1 MKALVLGAGGLL
13 GSELMKQLPDA
24 VGLTRAQMSV
34 TDLAAMNGALPHY
47 EAKVVFNCAAYNAV
61 DRAEA
66 EQEAAYQVNAQ
77 GAFNV
82 ALACAQNGVRLIHFS
97 TNFVFGGALDRPYV
111 EADEVDP
118 LGVYGKSKLEGEK
131 LTAMVMPQALI
142 IRTAALFGGG
152 GDGGRLSFPER
163 ILERASAGERLR
175 VVSDQTVNP
184 TYAADL
190 AAAAIA
196 LASTDMDGVVHVTAG
211 DCSSWDELARATL
224 AEFGVSGEVEAV
236 SSAELAAPAPRPAN
250 GCLGSTRTEA
260 LRPWREALAEWAQ
273 KHRHGTRAPLNQK
286 GGNSPL

>member
-1 MKALVLGAGGLL
+1 MKL
-13 GSELMKQLPDA
+13 LPDA
-24 VGLTRAQMSV
+24 IGLTRAQMSV
-34 TDLAAMNGALPHY
+34 TDLAAMNGALPHF

-66 EQEAAYQVNAQ
+66 EQDAAYQVNAQ

-82 ALACAQNGVRLIHFS
+82 ALACAQNAVRLIHFS
-97 TNFVFGGALDRPYV
+97 TNFVFSGALDRPYV

-118 LGVYGKSKLEGEK
+118 LGAYGKSKLEGEK
-131 LTAMVMPQALI
+131 LTSMVMPQALI

-163 ILERASAGERLR
+163 ILERAAAGERLR

-196 LASTDMDGVVHVTAG
+196 LASTDMEGVVHVTAEG
-211 DCSSWDELARATL
+211 CSSWEELARATL
-224 AEFGVSGEVEAV
+224 AEFGVSGEVVPV
-236 SSAELAAPAPRPAN
+236 SSVELGAPAPRPPN
-250 GCLGSTRTEA
+250 GCLGSTRTQP
-260 LRPWREALAEWAQ
+260 LRPWREALKQWA
-273 KHRHGTRAPLNQK
+273 KEHRVPPKTP
-286 GGNSPL
+286 